1 MAGDGTRV
9 EAEFQERK
17 RIVFTARERSD
28 VNVRVE
34 SADGGPVG
42 YTSYE
47 MLLMALANCTLG
59 VVMNHDSLADLPV
72 RGCRA
77 VLEATT
83 ARAPSRVARID
94 VRLELDVDGGDERL
108 QQTLER
114 VADSCPIGNTLKLS
128 PEINVQLVVN
138 DLTPRPPSL
147 ARKGV
152 PGR

>member
-1 MAGDGTRV
+1 MADGSTHV

-17 RIVFTARERSD
+17 RIVFTARERSS

-59 VVMNHDSLADLPV
+59 VVMNHESLKDLPV
-72 RGCRA
+72 TGCRT
-77 VLEATT
+77 VIDATS
-83 ARAPSRVARID
+83 ARAPSRVDSITVRVEVD
-94 VRLELDVDGGDERL
+94 VEGGDERL

-114 VADSCPIGNTLKLS
+114 VADSCPVGNTLKN
-128 PEINVQLVVN
+128 PPQINVQLVIN
-138 DLTPRPPSL
+138 ESRPQPV
-147 ARKGV
+147 AAGATA
-152 PGR
+152 G